1 MCFGHALLSR
11 LFCSMKQ
18 SWDKEKE
25 RRTNRELL
33 NSVYKG
39 KHRCLLHPPHSA
51 FFPLLL
57 LFTGGSF
64 TTCFQRKLSP
74 FYSACQTE
82 SSEDKERFLAWN
94 ALWNVFEN
102 KVINDNCHQRLA
114 LSNAF
119 FIVFRPK
126 RTCCIL
132 KFQMVGW
139 LCDRQASIFKYVQA
153 HMKVHLCIS
162 LPIYKLY
169 PHILFP

>member
-1 MCFGHALLSR
+1 
-11 LFCSMKQ
+11 MKQ
-18 SWDKEKE
+18 SWDKE
-25 RRTNRELL
+25 REGQIRSCWTVSIKANTDVFCIL
-33 NSVYKG
+33 
-39 KHRCLLHPPHSA
+39 PHSA
-51 FFPLLL
+51 FFLCCCYSLGVLSLPV
-57 LFTGGSF
+57 FK
-64 TTCFQRKLSP
+64 RNSP
-74 FYSACQTE
+74 FHSACQTE
-82 SSEDKERFLAWN
+82 SSEDKKCFLAWN

-102 KVINDNCHQRLA
+102 KVINDNCHQKLA

-119 FIVFRPK
+119 FIVFKPK
-126 RTCCIL
+126 SPCCIL